1 MLSVGRTSFVS
12 TAQGRECY
20 ISDEYQEYCNDIGK
34 EYGVCP
40 ELLMAIIESESSGDA
55 KAKNGSCV
63 GLMQVDKNHTQKYL
77 DEIGAYNIM
86 DPVVNI
92 EVGTIIF
99 LEKTQYSSDVASV
112 LMMYHG
118 ESDWREREE
127 SGHMSKYAQ
136 NILDRSAELE
146 RIHGK

>member
-1 MLSVGRTSFVS
+1 
-12 TAQGRECY
+12 
-20 ISDEYQEYCNDIGK
+20 
-34 EYGVCP
+34 
-40 ELLMAIIESESSGDA
+40 MAIIESESSGDA

-63 GLMQVDKNHTQKYL
+63 GLMQVDRNHAQKYL